1 MRINL
6 PNFYV
11 NYKLGNLCF
20 QHEIKLPVCSESG
33 PSRKIKAK
41 YGHTATHMRCACI
54 QTNNSSARKVCFKK
68 VT

>member
-1 MRINL
+1 MRIKL

-33 PSRKIKAK
+33 QAEKLKLNMVTLQHLLIPLEEVDDLPRHKPS
-41 YGHTATHMRCACI
+41 T
-54 QTNNSSARKVCFKK
+54 
-68 VT
+68 